1 MLSPR
6 STSIVKFAFNSKDRT
21 EIKSGLIVMILNF
34 MALFLKRIPK
44 LKNFKSVRTKHY
56 TQIVV
61 AHGRNSSFN
70 YDPRSFPSSVSMY
83 SSMFH
88 FHFLYYIKFSKNV

>member
-34 MALFLKRIPK
+34 MGLFLKRIPK
-44 LKNFKSVRTKHY
+44 LKNYKSVRTLHLIMILAHFPVVSVY
-56 TQIVV
+56 TQACFTLIFFI
-61 AHGRNSSFN
+61 N
-70 YDPRSFPSSVSMY
+70 
-83 SSMFH
+83 
-88 FHFLYYIKFSKNV
+88 